1 MRLKNRSIFESN
13 AELLVP
19 STFTE
24 KEKLDARS
32 NCNSVTVLQCSN
44 VNEMLGLAGIWI
56 GRLPQYLTNAML
68 DGLEYLIRPTEGP
81 VSCCSDLD
89 LNLFSISSQLY
100 Y

>member
-44 VNEMLGLAGIWI
+44 VKEMLGLAGIWT
-56 GRLPQYLTNAML
+56 GRLPQYLTKAML
-68 DGLEYLIRPTEGP
+68 DGLEYFIRPTEGP
-81 VSCCSDLD
+81 VLRCSDLD
-89 LNLFSISSQLY
+89 LNLFSIS
-100 Y
+100 